1 MCIQRRAGH
10 CLPLA
15 ALCLVLT
22 QFYSLPAG
30 AVTAQDPH
38 IEPEQLTP
46 ILSKH
51 TDPHGVAHVVL
62 YFRVIYSDGVAMLAA
77 PDSERLR
84 EIVEQFR
91 ETALEE
97 LRAESE
103 LKSTQREYL
112 HLAAR
117 IETARF
123 HRLVRQVSGE
133 VRKFEY
139 NPAGIAEANALIRP
153 ISERCNRG
161 IFSKP
166 SLVQRVFHHLL
177 ELE

>member
-1 MCIQRRAGH
+1 MELRQ
-10 CLPLA
+10 LSLT

-22 QFYSLPAG
+22 QLLSLPAR

-38 IEPEQLTP
+38 IEPEQLAP

-51 TDPHGVAHVVL
+51 TDVHGVSHVVL

-91 ETALEE
+91 AAALEE
-97 LRAESE
+97 LSTQSE
-103 LKSTQREYL
+103 LRSAQQEYL
-112 HLAAR
+112 DLAAR

-123 HRLVRQVSGE
+123 HRLVRQVGSE
-133 VRKFEY
+133 VRRFKF
-139 NPAGIAEANALIRP
+139 NPAGIAEANSLIRP

-166 SLVQRVFHHLL
+166 SLVHRVYHHL
-177 ELE
+177 ELEKE